1 METTPQPIGRR
12 AELEARIKR
21 LEGEKVQLQR
31 EIAKIKEM
39 LTTSVLEKRAKT
51 LEGEV
56 AQLKSVKVKL
66 QAQMAQRP
74 NPVAEKPA
82 QTSAAQTKPA
92 QDPPSGQRSPVR
104 YGTWSKLPLP

>member
-1 METTPQPIGRR
+1 METTSQPISRR
-12 AELEARIKR
+12 AELEGRIKKF
-21 LEGEKVQLQR
+21 EEEKVQLQR
-31 EIAKIKEM
+31 EIARIKEM

-56 AQLKSVKVKL
+56 AQLKSVKVRL
-66 QAQMAQRP
+66 EAQMAQRP
-74 NPVAEKPA
+74 KPVVERPA
-82 QTSAAQTKPA
+82 QTSAATKPA